1 MWSCDSGTLRV
12 GSGPGL
18 QRPLPTPPPLLGLL
32 MEEAQSGSVRDSLL
46 ASGGEAGLK
55 DTWYSQKALASSDN
69 PHEAPSP
76 PRPTWPSHLPPFQP
90 PGSDEDL
97 CSSLR
102 SE

>member
-55 DTWYSQKALASSDN
+55 DTWYSQVSQGYLVL
-69 PHEAPSP
+69 
-76 PRPTWPSHLPPFQP
+76 PRPEGLGIIRQP
-90 PGSDEDL
+90 P
-97 CSSLR
+97 
-102 SE
+102 